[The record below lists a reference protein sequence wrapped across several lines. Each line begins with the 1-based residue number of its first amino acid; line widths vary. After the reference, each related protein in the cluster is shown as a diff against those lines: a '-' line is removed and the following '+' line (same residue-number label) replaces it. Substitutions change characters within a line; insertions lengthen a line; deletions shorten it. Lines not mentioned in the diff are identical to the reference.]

1 MQEVIVFKERE
12 RKSKTYYAVPG
23 AISVATAWFEV
34 AKKRKISLA
43 KVREFSWAHG
53 IIVDAEDELHL
64 YFKADKKK
72 FRLEGTECIFFWK
85 A

>member
-1 MQEVIVFKERE
+1 MPKVIIFKERE
-12 RKSKTYYAVPG
+12 NKSKTYYAVPN
-23 AISVATAWFEV
+23 ANSMTAAWNEV
-34 AKKRKISLA
+34 AKKRKISFV

-53 IIVDAEDELHL
+53 IIVDAGNELHL

-72 FRLEGTECIFFWK
+72 YRLEGTECVFFWK

>member
-34 AKKRKISLA
+34 AKKISLA

-85 A
+85 V